1 MIEVLGCLFISI
13 MGTKF
18 LWDLNN
24 WISRK
29 IIQNDQRKLTKFDK
43 ASWVE
48 FRNNLDKVMDGT
60 LAVKEGNFVD
70 PQEVEL

>member
-29 IIQNDQRKLTKFDK
+29 IIQHDQRKLTKFDK
-43 ASWVE
+43 ASWIE
-48 FRNNLDKVMDGT
+48 FKNNLDKVMDGT
-60 LAVKEGNFVD
+60 LAVKEGKFVD

>member
-60 LAVKEGNFVD
+60 LAVKEGKFVD